1 MVVNTIIMI
10 NKLLPTV
17 TIPYSIARG
26 SMQERVQKA
35 ERLTDNLYRKTV
47 HATYG
52 GNISLKVVR
61 HILSKVMPPNVKIF
75 VAENS
80 DNFSNAANDFLFNGN
95 NDIYAMTLE
104 LRTKNGIFPQEHLV
118 DIFHEGRHIADGL
131 FNPKYYSR
139 FQKMEKNGLLNSK
152 YFKLYDDE
160 LYIRECMEYKSDKKI
175 VMKLLE
181 RKIHKVLKGRSIT
194 DKIDILQNLRYNL
207 ESEKN
212 AFASQ
217 LKYAKKLEDKGIIMT
232 DDRGTDFSEEFIFE
246 DKINLIKRMAFEIIQ
261 KERTTHAAK
270 ASKAHVKS
278 KSVKNKKSLSMTA

>member
-1 MVVNTIIMI
+1 MI
-10 NKLLPTV
+10 NRLLPSIK
-17 TIPYSIARG
+17 IPYELSKG
-26 SMQERVQKA
+26 SASQRAQKA
-35 ERLTDNLYRKTV
+35 EQFTDKLYHRTLKSV
-47 HATYG
+47 SDG
-52 GNISLKVVR
+52 GISLNKIRNIIYKMV
-61 HILSKVMPPNVKIF
+61 PPNIKIF

-181 RKIHKVLKGRSIT
+181 RKIHKVLKGHSIT

-270 ASKAHVKS
+270 LSKAHVKS
-278 KSVKNKKSLSMTA
+278 KSVKNKKSLSMSA